1 MKNILKFFLSSI
13 AALAI
18 LSSGAQAGSVKIGT
32 EGAYPP
38 WNAKDESGKLIGFE
52 AVSYTHLTLPTNREV

>member
-1 MKNILKFFLSSI
+1 MKNIFKFFLSSI

-18 LSSGAQAGSVKIGT
+18 LFSNAQAGSVKIGT

-38 WNAKDESGKLIGFE
+38 WNAKDESGKLIG
-52 AVSYTHLTLPTNREV
+52 LKLNLPIFFVFT

>member
-1 MKNILKFFLSSI
+1 MNYIFKLFLSSI

-18 LSSGAQAGSVKIGT
+18 FFSIAQAGSVKIGT

-38 WNAKDESGKLIGFE
+38 RNAKDESGKLI
-52 AVSYTHLTLPTNREV
+52 

>member
-1 MKNILKFFLSSI
+1 MKNIFKFFLSSI

-18 LSSGAQAGSVKIGT
+18 LVSSAQAGSVKIGT

-38 WNAKDESGKLIGFE
+38 WNAKDESGKFFF
-52 AVSYTHLTLPTNREV
+52 LTLILLL

>member
-1 MKNILKFFLSSI
+1 MRNIFKFFLSSI

-18 LSSGAQAGSVKIGT
+18 LSSAQAGSVKIGT

-38 WNAKDESGKLIGFE
+38 
-52 AVSYTHLTLPTNREV
+52 